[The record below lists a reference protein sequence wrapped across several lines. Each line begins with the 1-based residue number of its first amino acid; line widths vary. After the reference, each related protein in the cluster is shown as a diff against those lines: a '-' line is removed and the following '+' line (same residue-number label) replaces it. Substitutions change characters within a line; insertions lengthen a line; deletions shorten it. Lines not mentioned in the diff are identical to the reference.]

1 MNIVTESRKNETP
14 TSIKDCLKT
23 DEITKNLWT
32 WAERLEKLGKILFWT
47 IIISGIIIALGTSIE
62 TVEKSYGTYTYER
75 TEFSFSVFLTAILQT
90 ALYAFIEYCSYH
102 VLALLISSLASITQN
117 TKTTAKLMEYVTRKK
132 HPEKETVKIVIN
144 IVEKDDRGRRE
155 VTETILETDFA
166 YESSTPTLNDL
177 LVKLQDAGKIKL
189 VTEADGD
196 NVIITGINDLVPK
209 TDETE
214 TTMEDYDWYVYIND
228 GDAEDN
234 SLSST
239 KAIAANDTVTITY
252 MHYSRNKEY

>member
-1 MNIVTESRKNETP
+1 
-14 TSIKDCLKT
+14 
-23 DEITKNLWT
+23 
-32 WAERLEKLGKILFWT
+32 
-47 IIISGIIIALGTSIE
+47 
-62 TVEKSYGTYTYER
+62 
-75 TEFSFSVFLTAILQT
+75 
-90 ALYAFIEYCSYH
+90 
-102 VLALLISSLASITQN
+102 
-117 TKTTAKLMEYVTRKK
+117 MEYVTRKK

>member
-1 MNIVTESRKNETP
+1 MK
-14 TSIKDCLKT
+14 K
-23 DEITKNLWT
+23 
-32 WAERLEKLGKILFWT
+32 KLSL
-47 IIISGIIIALGTSIE
+47 L
-62 TVEKSYGTYTYER
+62 
-75 TEFSFSVFLTAILQT
+75 
-90 ALYAFIEYCSYH
+90 
-102 VLALLISSLASITQN
+102 LALLMLTSIAALAACSKVEPI
-117 TKTTAKLMEYVTRKK
+117 
-132 HPEKETVKIVIN
+132 TVKVVIN
-144 IVEKDDRGRRE
+144 VAEADDRGCRE
-155 VTETILETDFA
+155 VTENILETDFA
-166 YESSTPTLNDL
+166 DESNTPTLNDL
-177 LVKLQDAGKIKL
+177 LVKLRDAGKINL

-252 MHYSRNKEY
+252 MHYSIAKE

>member
-1 MNIVTESRKNETP
+1 M
-14 TSIKDCLKT
+14 
-23 DEITKNLWT
+23 
-32 WAERLEKLGKILFWT
+32 A
-47 IIISGIIIALGTSIE
+47 A
-62 TVEKSYGTYTYER
+62 
-75 TEFSFSVFLTAILQT
+75 
-90 ALYAFIEYCSYH
+90 
-102 VLALLISSLASITQN
+102 
-117 TKTTAKLMEYVTRKK
+117 
-132 HPEKETVKIVIN
+132 
-144 IVEKDDRGRRE
+144 RE

-177 LVKLQDAGKIKL
+177 LVKLQDAGQIRL

-196 NVIITGINDLVPK
+196 NVIVTGINDLVPK

-228 GDAEDN
+228 GEAEDD

-252 MHYSRNKEY
+252 MHYSIAKE

>member
-1 MNIVTESRKNETP
+1 MK
-14 TSIKDCLKT
+14 K
-23 DEITKNLWT
+23 
-32 WAERLEKLGKILFWT
+32 KLSL
-47 IIISGIIIALGTSIE
+47 L
-62 TVEKSYGTYTYER
+62 
-75 TEFSFSVFLTAILQT
+75 
-90 ALYAFIEYCSYH
+90 
-102 VLALLISSLASITQN
+102 LALLMLTSIAALAACSKVEPI
-117 TKTTAKLMEYVTRKK
+117 
-132 HPEKETVKIVIN
+132 TVKVVIN
-144 IVEKDDRGRRE
+144 VAEEDDRGRRE

-177 LVKLQDAGKIKL
+177 LVKLRDAGKINL

-196 NVIITGINDLVPK
+196 NVIITGIKDLVPK

-252 MHYSRNKEY
+252 MHYSIAKE

>member
-1 MNIVTESRKNETP
+1 MK
-14 TSIKDCLKT
+14 
-23 DEITKNLWT
+23 
-32 WAERLEKLGKILFWT
+32 KLL
-47 IIISGIIIALGTSIE
+47 
-62 TVEKSYGTYTYER
+62 
-75 TEFSFSVFLTAILQT
+75 VFLLCLSLIF
-90 ALYAFIEYCSYH
+90 ALAACSK
-102 VLALLISSLASITQN
+102 VEPI
-117 TKTTAKLMEYVTRKK
+117 
-132 HPEKETVKIVIN
+132 TVKVVIN
-144 IVEKDDRGRRE
+144 VAEEDDRGRRE

-177 LVKLQDAGKIKL
+177 LVKLRDAGKINL

-252 MHYSRNKEY
+252 MHYSIAKE

>member
-1 MNIVTESRKNETP
+1 MK
-14 TSIKDCLKT
+14 K
-23 DEITKNLWT
+23 
-32 WAERLEKLGKILFWT
+32 KLSL
-47 IIISGIIIALGTSIE
+47 L
-62 TVEKSYGTYTYER
+62 
-75 TEFSFSVFLTAILQT
+75 
-90 ALYAFIEYCSYH
+90 
-102 VLALLISSLASITQN
+102 LALLMLASVAALAACSKVEPI
-117 TKTTAKLMEYVTRKK
+117 
-132 HPEKETVKIVIN
+132 TVKVVIN
-144 IVEKDDRGRRE
+144 VAEEDDRGRRE

-177 LVKLQDAGKIKL
+177 LVKLQDAGQIRL

-196 NVIITGINDLVPK
+196 NVIVTGINE

-228 GDAEDN
+228 GEAEDD

-252 MHYSRNKEY
+252 MHYSIAKE

>member
-1 MNIVTESRKNETP
+1 MLMLTSIAALAACSRK
-14 TSIKDCLKT
+14 L
-23 DEITKNLWT
+23 
-32 WAERLEKLGKILFWT
+32 
-47 IIISGIIIALGTSIE
+47 
-62 TVEKSYGTYTYER
+62 
-75 TEFSFSVFLTAILQT
+75 SV
-90 ALYAFIEYCSYH
+90 
-102 VLALLISSLASITQN
+102 
-117 TKTTAKLMEYVTRKK
+117 
-132 HPEKETVKIVIN
+132 TVKVVIN
-144 IVEKDDRGRRE
+144 VAEEDDRGRRE

-177 LVKLQDAGKIKL
+177 LVKLRDAGKINL

-252 MHYSRNKEY
+252 MHYSIAKE

>member
-1 MNIVTESRKNETP
+1 
-14 TSIKDCLKT
+14 
-23 DEITKNLWT
+23 
-32 WAERLEKLGKILFWT
+32 
-47 IIISGIIIALGTSIE
+47 
-62 TVEKSYGTYTYER
+62 
-75 TEFSFSVFLTAILQT
+75 
-90 ALYAFIEYCSYH
+90 
-102 VLALLISSLASITQN
+102 
-117 TKTTAKLMEYVTRKK
+117 MEYVTRKK
-132 HPEKETVKIVIN
+132 HPEKATVTIVIN

-196 NVIITGINDLVPK
+196 NVIVTGINDLVPK

-214 TTMEDYDWYVYIND
+214 TTMEDYDWLVYIND
-228 GDAEDN
+228 GGAEDS

-252 MHYSRNKEY
+252 MHYSIAKE